1 MARPTIR
8 VNRDKN
14 GNIHV
19 KNNDLTGAIINAT
32 IQAYNG
38 NTNESVKTVSHA
50 LVKHQEKKLTRK
62 ARKTTLGKIAIG
74 LLK

>member
-1 MARPTIR
+1 MVKPTIR

-19 KNNDLTGAIINAT
+19 KNNNLTGAFINAT

-50 LVKHQEKKLTRK
+50 LVKHQEKKLMRK
-62 ARKTTLGKIAIG
+62 ARKTTLGRIAIG
-74 LLK
+74 MLK